1 MRRTL
6 MTGDKTRK
14 PPARPSEVALRPSR
28 ASTIAARLAE
38 TFHHE
43 EALWLRAERPGP
55 DRISESTFVRV
66 LRVRE
71 QGTAALWKAVA
82 AGHVSVNAA
91 FRLLKEPP
99 ERQDEIAAHPELLRR
114 AGRPRKQIGK

>member
-1 MRRTL
+1 

-14 PPARPSEVALRPSR
+14 PADRPSEANKLHMEIKPSR
-28 ASTIAARLAE
+28 ASTIAVRLAKD
-38 TFHHE
+38 FHHE
-43 EALWLRAERPGP
+43 QALWWVAEKPGP
-55 DRISESTFVRV
+55 DRISESTFVRA
-66 LRVRE
+66 LRVKQ
-71 QGTAALWKAVA
+71 QGTAALQAAVA

-114 AGRPRKQIGK
+114 AGRPRKSG